1 MGIVKMILGTSWEV
15 NKERKSWL
23 RRRKYFLMEIV
34 LVVV

>member
-1 MGIVKMILGTSWEV
+1 MGIVKMVLGTSWEV
-15 NKERKSWL
+15 NKESKSWL